1 MKRVL
6 VTAMSHEM
14 HKSIWR
20 KHGKIPDNDA
30 DLLHAVR
37 EAGIEEEE
45 LARVVIVKKS
55 MARPQKEKEKE
66 AVPKGKTEQKA
77 TEKEQSPIKGM
88 GGMGPAVKDKYP
100 EQEILWGS
108 FAEAVRGV
116 PDDEFKTH

>member
-6 VTAMSHEM
+6 VTAMSHDM

-30 DLLHAVR
+30 DLLQAVR

-45 LARVVIVKKS
+45 LARAITAKKS
-55 MARPQKEKEKE
+55 MARPQKEKERE

-77 TEKEQSPIKGM
+77 AMDTEKEQSPVKGT
-88 GGMGPAVKDKYP
+88 GG
-100 EQEILWGS
+100 
-108 FAEAVRGV
+108 
-116 PDDEFKTH
+116 T